1 MGAVMTFP
9 KECVFYVDVER
20 ESNPGRTQHR
30 KRWRGKRMSIRR
42 KAPDDL
48 LGRFMDPLLSKAIA
62 DLWRMRMW

>member
-1 MGAVMTFP
+1 
-9 KECVFYVDVER
+9 
-20 ESNPGRTQHR
+20 
-30 KRWRGKRMSIRR
+30 MSIRR

>member
-1 MGAVMTFP
+1 MA
-9 KECVFYVDVER
+9 K
-20 ESNPGRTQHR
+20 TQHR